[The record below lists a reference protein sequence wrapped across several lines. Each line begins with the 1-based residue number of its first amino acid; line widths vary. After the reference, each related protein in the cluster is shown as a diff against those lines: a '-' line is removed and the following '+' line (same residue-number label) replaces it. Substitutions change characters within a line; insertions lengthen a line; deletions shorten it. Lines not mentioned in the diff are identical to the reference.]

1 MPATRSIDRVRRSLL
16 VAAALAALPLA
27 GCSRGDEDPSA
38 IAADDQRQLNEAAA
52 MLESNGIDVN
62 TPTESPAH
70 D

>member
-16 VAAALAALPLA
+16 VAAALLLPLV

-38 IAADDQRQLNEAAA
+38 IAADDQRQLNDAAA